1 MLLIQKILQESFLSV
16 FNNRHYLRLVMLMQQ
31 CWFTVKTSC

>member
-16 FNNRHYLRLVMLMQQ
+16 FNNRHYLRLVMLM
-31 CWFTVKTSC
+31 